1 MEKYMGRRT
10 FFRSTSRNY
19 GWILSKA
26 QASYHSC
33 NGLSNNEGEAT
44 ASNLSWHVYGEACPK
59 DPTSVSERPGP
70 EKSQSEIAKIIQI
83 GWILGFTDGE
93 GCFCVSFN
101 VCKRLRLGIE
111 VRPSFSVSQR
121 VSGPDRCVN
130 YQTLEIFLNYFGGGI
145 RFRKR
150 DNTWKYETRKLDI
163 LCNKVIPF
171 FQKYSLQTSKVKDF
185 QLFTEICLLIRK
197 GQHLNKGGLE
207 QIINR
212 ACQMNPSGKRGH
224 SEKELLALIKRPR

>member
-1 MEKYMGRRT
+1 MGRRT

-33 NGLSNNEGEAT
+33 NGPSDNEGEAT
-44 ASNLSWHVYGEACPK
+44 ASNLSWLCM
-59 DPTSVSERPGP
+59 SERLGP
-70 EKSQSEIAKIIQI
+70 EKRQSEIAKIIQI

-121 VSGPDRCVN
+121 VSGRDRCLN